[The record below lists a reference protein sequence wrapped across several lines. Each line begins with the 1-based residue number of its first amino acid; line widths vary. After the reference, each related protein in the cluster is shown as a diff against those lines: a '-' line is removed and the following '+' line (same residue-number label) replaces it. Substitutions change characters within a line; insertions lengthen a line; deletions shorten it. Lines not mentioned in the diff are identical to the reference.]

1 MSEMN
6 ALLGEVFN
14 TTKVASS
21 QQEQASDLEFF
32 GALCKEAG
40 IKVDELTDAQV
51 TELFDAALE
60 QRKLASAPPPFPP
73 KKDEEKGEKKKDDEK
88 GEDKE
93 AAAKLAAAEAEY
105 AEKRAA
111 AVKVAEAEACGR
123 IMAHAMDAELQKIA
137 ADMGGGSPFPPKKDD
152 EGKEK
157 EEGKKDDES
166 KEKESSAEKAAA
178 LIRSFAQA
186 KTANAAGA
194 SNLDEIAAFRAI
206 DLLKEAGVDGE
217 QALRRIDAVFTLGMP
232 ESTKIASAA
241 DFATACHTRALEF
254 CEAAG
259 YPVDWNA

>member
-123 IMAHAMDAELQKIA
+123 IMAHAMYAELQKIA
-137 ADMGGGSPFPPKKDD
+137 EGRGQEGRREQGEGELCREGGCPDS
-152 EGKEK
+152 
-157 EEGKKDDES
+157 
-166 KEKESSAEKAAA
+166 
-178 LIRSFAQA
+178 LVR
-186 KTANAAGA
+186 A
-194 SNLDEIAAFRAI
+194 SQ
-206 DLLKEAGVDGE
+206 DGE
-217 QALRRIDAVFTLGMP
+217 RCGRVEP
-232 ESTKIASAA
+232 
-241 DFATACHTRALEF
+241 R
-254 CEAAG
+254 
-259 YPVDWNA
+259 